1 MVTFPRMVEWSS
13 HTTITNEEAITMD
26 CHDYIIQEPDRKRGQ
41 HLGKEER
48 GAIQHLNKQGY
59 SLRKIAQAIN
69 CSPSTVM
76 NELRRG
82 TPLRKSNRGRA
93 PEYNAK
99 RGHAVYKANRTRCKK
114 RHRIVECSA
123 FVKWLVKMVRSH
135 TWSIDACV
143 GHAKLHN
150 KFPKEQL
157 VCTKTLYNELASG
170 NLPLSLFDVPELLK
184 RKRRKVKS
192 HEHKRLKGRSIDE
205 RPAIVA
211 ERTELGHWE
220 ADTVVGLRN
229 GKEAVVL
236 TLIERVTDHH
246 LAIHIPGK
254 TSVAV
259 MNAMRQLYS
268 EYGNQFSTI
277 FKTITTDNGSEFED
291 FADVQQWGTKVF
303 FAHPYSSWERAI
315 NERHNG
321 LLRRYIPKGTSIER
335 YTPEEVKGFAD
346 EINALP
352 RKRLGYRTPDDL
364 FEDFLDS
371 IYAA

>member
-1 MVTFPRMVEWSS
+1 
-13 HTTITNEEAITMD
+13 MD
-26 CHDYIIQEPDRKRGQ
+26 CHDYIIQEPERKRGQ
-41 HLGKEER
+41 HLGREDR
-48 GAIQHLNKQGY
+48 GAIQHLKKQGY

-82 TPLRKSNRGRA
+82 TPLRKSHRGRA

-99 RGHAVYKANRTRCKK
+99 RGHAVYKTNRQRCKK
-114 RHRIVECSA
+114 THRITECSA
-123 FVKWLVKMVRSH
+123 FIKWVVKEVRSH
-135 TWSIDACV
+135 KWSLDACV

-150 KFPKEQL
+150 KFPKEQM

-170 NLPLSLFDVPELLK
+170 NLPLSLFDVPEVLK
-184 RKRRKVKS
+184 RKRRKTKT

-205 RPAIVA
+205 RPAIVE
-211 ERTELGHWE
+211 ERIELGHWE
-220 ADTVVGLRN
+220 ADTVVGQRN

-236 TLIERVTDHH
+236 TLIERVTDHY

-254 TSVAV
+254 TSEAV
-259 MNAMRQLYS
+259 MNAMKQLYS
-268 EYGNQFSTI
+268 EYGGQFSTI
-277 FKTITTDNGSEFED
+277 FKTITTDNGPEFED
-291 FADVQQWGTKVF
+291 FADVQQWGTDVF
-303 FAHPYSSWERAI
+303 FAHPYSSWERAV

-321 LLRRYIPKGTSIER
+321 LLRRYIPKGVSMER
-335 YTPEEVKGFAD
+335 YTSEDVLGFAD
-346 EINALP
+346 NINSLP
-352 RKRLGYRTPDDL
+352 RKRLGYRTPEEL

>member
-1 MVTFPRMVEWSS
+1 M
-13 HTTITNEEAITMD
+13 
-26 CHDYIIQEPDRKRGQ
+26 
-41 HLGKEER
+41 
-48 GAIQHLNKQGY
+48 
-59 SLRKIAQAIN
+59 
-69 CSPSTVM
+69 
-76 NELRRG
+76 
-82 TPLRKSNRGRA
+82 
-93 PEYNAK
+93 
-99 RGHAVYKANRTRCKK
+99 
-114 RHRIVECSA
+114 
-123 FVKWLVKMVRSH
+123 
-135 TWSIDACV
+135 
-143 GHAKLHN
+143 
-150 KFPKEQL
+150 
-157 VCTKTLYNELASG
+157 
-170 NLPLSLFDVPELLK
+170 
-184 RKRRKVKS
+184 
-192 HEHKRLKGRSIDE
+192 
-205 RPAIVA
+205 
-211 ERTELGHWE
+211 
-220 ADTVVGLRN
+220 VGLRN

-236 TLIERVTDHH
+236 TLIERVTDHY